1 MPLNVDDRENAMSIM
16 QSNDG
21 LKAPLRRNARTEVTR
36 QSLISAAERLIAE
49 KGLANV
55 STRDV
60 LAAAGQRNQSALQYH
75 FGGKDGLIRAV
86 VIARSEA
93 MDNRRKELLSALPDT
108 PSVKELA
115 TVLIRPLAELASDV
129 AGGGRQHLIFLGQ
142 AVTRPGFELER
153 AIDGY
158 QQENFDLAARLIF
171 DQTSELDVSERR
183 LRLDMVLDVAIVTLK
198 RWAATDCS
206 GRTEDDIVD
215 FLSSIAAFILSE
227 PA

>member
-1 MPLNVDDRENAMSIM
+1 MSIM
-16 QSNDG
+16 QVNDS

-36 QSLISAAERLIAE
+36 QSLISSAERLIAE

-93 MDNRRKELLSALPDT
+93 MDNRRGELLETLPDEPT
-108 PSVKELA
+108 VKDLSSVF
-115 TVLIRPLAELASDV
+115 IRPLAELASDV
-129 AGGGRQHLIFLGQ
+129 DGGGRQHLIFLGQ

-158 QQENFDLAARLIF
+158 QQANFDLAARLLF
-171 DQTSELDVSERR
+171 DRTNNLDVSERR
-183 LRLDMVLDVAIVTLK
+183 LRLDMVLDVAILTLK
-198 RWAATDCS
+198 RWADADCA
-206 GRTEDDIVD
+206 GRSEDEIVD
-215 FLSSIAAFILSE
+215 FLTTISDCIFTEA
-227 PA
+227 P